1 MRIIFRAV
9 SWPAP
14 PLGRPPQLRTS
25 RSCVFGV
32 GDFQLHQSNCDILEF
47 TISSQDSLHTIA
59 RKNAQLRLLLKATQ
73 WPRLTHFKLGD
84 TLYRL
89 PLLSAGRQEVQG
101 NRTFSPPTL
110 RYLAGFFDGD
120 GHVGS
125 ASDLRGA
132 FLEVSQSFD
141 KSAILMRFRE
151 TFGGSIKLSAQ
162 GVGLRKPVLA
172 WCIHGTAARSAAQCL
187 AVHSI
192 GKGKQLDLAGAWPT
206 EKSCRADFKAQLHK
220 LKQHD
225 SALVRRCSWEYCA
238 GLFDADGHIQQ
249 ISGTTMLS
257 LHLHQKFDT
266 ILKCVQSFLGS
277 SLGLDAS
284 LRKSDKQQIFS
295 LSVFGKSNCRQV
307 LGAMLR
313 AGLLGKAD
321 QARLAIG
328 LTRETATQVREQL
341 GDMTGNQQFGK
352 RFDEA
357 GLQRARRIKALGMQA
372 AYWKRKG
379 KPDDA
384 KAILLE
390 VDLLKSQHKLL
401 NARHENQQLLRY
413 YEMIR
418 GLQRSAEHVSAH
430 TCKVPMPRA
439 ECLIGWGI

>member
-1 MRIIFRAV
+1 AASV
-9 SWPAP
+9 A
-14 PLGRPPQLRTS
+14 
-25 RSCVFGV
+25 
-32 GDFQLHQSNCDILEF
+32 NF
-47 TISSQDSLHTIA
+47 TLMC
-59 RKNAQLRLLLKATQ
+59 L
-73 WPRLTHFKLGD
+73 RLTHFKLGD

-89 PLLSAGRQEVQG
+89 LLLSAGRQEVQG
-101 NRTFSPPTL
+101 NRTFSTPTL

-125 ASDLRGA
+125 ASDSRGA

-162 GVGLRKPVLA
+162 GLGLRKPMLA

-206 EKSCRADFKAQLHK
+206 EKSRRADFKAQLHK

-238 GLFDADGHIQQ
+238 GLFDADGHIRQNLD
-249 ISGTTMLS
+249 TTS
-257 LHLHQKFDT
+257 FDLHLHQKFDT
-266 ILKCVQSFLGS
+266 ILQCVQSFLGS

-295 LSVFGKSNCRQV
+295 LSIFGRSNCRQV
-307 LGAMLR
+307 LGAMLH

-328 LTRETATQVREQL
+328 LTRENATQVREQL
-341 GDMTGNQQFGK
+341 GKMTGNQRFGK
-352 RFDEA
+352 RLDEA
-357 GLQRARRIKALGMQA
+357 GLQRAQRIQALQKQA
-372 AYWKRKG
+372 ANWKRKG
-379 KPDDA
+379 KPHDA
-384 KAILLE
+384 EAILVQVE
-390 VDLLKSQHKLL
+390 VLKSQHQLL
-401 NARHENQQLLRY
+401 NARHENWQLLWY
-413 YEMIR
+413 YEMIK
-418 GLQRSAEHVSAH
+418 GHSYLAGYSMVINQ
-430 TCKVPMPRA
+430 
-439 ECLIGWGI
+439 